1 MSKIG
6 HLEPLMLDKATS
18 FAPTCLAIATDA
30 KNPQGTLFKLPM
42 TATAKE
48 VTP

>member
-6 HLEPLMLDKATS
+6 HLEPLMRNKTTS

-30 KNPQGTLFKLPM
+30 KIP
-42 TATAKE
+42 KE
-48 VTP
+48 GSSSCL

>member
-6 HLEPLMLDKATS
+6 HLEPLMRNKTTS
-18 FAPTCLAIATDA
+18 FAPTCLAIGTDA
-30 KNPQGTLFKLPM
+30 ENPQGGLVKRPG